1 MIKSIKINARQRVHN
16 HKTWSYHICTHENST
31 LVYNFVTPFKSISI
45 PKHFVGLQGLIAKF
59 SFGSKFP

>member
-1 MIKSIKINARQRVHN
+1 MIKSIKVNARQWVHN

-45 PKHFVGLQGLIAKF
+45 PKHFVGLQGLIVKF